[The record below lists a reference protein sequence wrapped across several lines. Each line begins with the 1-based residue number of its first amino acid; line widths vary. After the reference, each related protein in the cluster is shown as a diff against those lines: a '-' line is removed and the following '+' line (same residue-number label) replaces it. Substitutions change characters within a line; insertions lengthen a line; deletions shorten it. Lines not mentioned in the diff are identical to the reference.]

1 MVTAAE
7 RGAPDRVR
15 RTGVIASWARALMV
29 PIATAVLLAIPAAAS
44 AHPLHTTL
52 TDVTTDPARGMLRVT
67 IRVFADDFSAA
78 AARHSGLR
86 PPADHRVADPVIAR
100 YVAARVQLLDAGGRR
115 ASLSWGGAR
124 REGEMIWITVYVP
137 ALRSLAGVRIGN
149 SLMLD
154 VFDDQVNIV
163 RAQAGSR
170 RSSVLF
176 TKGDR
181 GRVKPL
187 A

>member
-1 MVTAAE
+1 MVTAAKGATRSWL
-7 RGAPDRVR
+7 RG
-15 RTGVIASWARALMV
+15 LM
-29 PIATAVLLAIPAAAS
+29 ATLVAAALLAIPVAAR

-52 TDVTTDPARGMLRVT
+52 TDVTTDPVRGTLRVT

-86 PPADHRVADPVIAR
+86 PPADYQLADAVIAR
-100 YVAARVQLLDAGGRR
+100 YVAARVQLLDASGRR
-115 ASLSWGGAR
+115 APLSWGGAR
-124 REGEMIWITVYVP
+124 REGEMIWITVHVP

-149 SLMLD
+149 ALMLD

-187 A
+187 LA

>member
-1 MVTAAE
+1 MVTAARE
-7 RGAPDRVR
+7 ATRTWGR
-15 RTGVIASWARALMV
+15 RLMV
-29 PIATAVLLAIPAAAS
+29 PLVAAALVAS
-44 AHPLHTTL
+44 PAVARAHPLHTTL
-52 TDVTTDPARGMLRVT
+52 TDVTTDPVRGTLRMT

-78 AARHSGLR
+78 AARHSGLE
-86 PPADHRVADPVIAR
+86 PPADYRLADAVIAR
-100 YVAARVQLLDAGGRR
+100 YVAARVQVVDAGGRR

-124 REGEMIWITVYVP
+124 REGEMIWITVHVP

-149 SLMLD
+149 ALMLD

-176 TKGDR
+176 TRGDR
-181 GRVKPL
+181 GRVKL
-187 A
+187 LVA